1 VNRPRTVPEMLDA
14 ATTDDEFA
22 SVVLGM
28 FRTLETMIDKDEQA
42 DA

>member
-1 VNRPRTVPEMLDA
+1 VTEPRTVPEMLDA

-28 FRTLETMIDKDEQA
+28 FRTLETMMDKENESD
-42 DA
+42 